1 MRHVDVMAVW
11 HMNVMAVLAV
21 GGLLGGSTHI
31 VLDLLH
37 EVLDIGTHL
46 LECVLCLGLCL
57 LVCCGHLV
65 LGVLELVVR
74 SPGSLLGSVAHGL
87 LAIVESLLDGL
98 VGGIDVR
105 LHCSKLGTECSLCGV
120 SSSLELGSLLLRTIS
135 NLLGDSLAFEQQL
148 SNILANLFAKCTC
161 PVANRFCSSSC
172 LICRLLCC
180 GMHCLCTFLGS
191 VLDSLVCGLQGTTN
205 SVGNL
210 LGSTTHSSQSLLDCI
225 GEGLGSSVEEGGIVV
240 TTSKSSTTNCT
251 EAYTTGTNGNSSTIR
266 SSTECSATG

>member
-1 MRHVDVMAVW
+1 MNVMAVW
-11 HMNVMAVLAV
+11 HMDVCGNGNSGLPELVHGLSNVLGNVLCSVGCSLCKDLQDFV
-21 GGLLGGSTHI
+21 GGRHTSLDLVHPRPDEVGDLLGGSTHI

-46 LECVLCLGLCL
+46 LESVLCLGLCL

-74 SPGSLLGSVAHGL
+74 SPGSLLGSVAHG
-87 LAIVESLLDGL
+87 
-98 VGGIDVR
+98 
-105 LHCSKLGTECSLCGV
+105 
-120 SSSLELGSLLLRTIS
+120 
-135 NLLGDSLAFEQQL
+135 
-148 SNILANLFAKCTC
+148 
-161 PVANRFCSSSC
+161 
-172 LICRLLCC
+172 LLCC

-240 TTSKSSTTNCT
+240 TTS
-251 EAYTTGTNGNSSTIR
+251 
-266 SSTECSATG
+266 

>member
-1 MRHVDVMAVW
+1 MVTMRHVDVMAVW
-11 HMNVMAVLAV
+11 HMNVMAVWHMDVCGNGNSGLPELVHGLSNVLGNVLCSVGCSLCKDLQDFV
-21 GGLLGGSTHI
+21 GGRHT
-31 VLDLLH
+31 
-37 EVLDIGTHL
+37 
-46 LECVLCLGLCL
+46 
-57 LVCCGHLV
+57 
-65 LGVLELVVR
+65 
-74 SPGSLLGSVAHGL
+74 SVALGL